1 MAEEQ
6 QIDIEKTK
14 KELQLRD
21 RVVKALS
28 KDGKFRIAVIKNTT
42 AVKEAQRRHQLDYL
56 PAFMLARSMSAA
68 STYAAFLKGEERVII
83 EVNGDGPV
91 SKVYAEAIHVGEVR
105 GFVQFNKGSEEMP
118 INELSDVLG
127 HGHLK
132 LSRILKN
139 HSEPLTGIV
148 PITNGDISSEM
159 IVYYTKSEQIPT
171 YVLLPIKFDEET
183 GLITQSGGV
192 IAQVMPGYEQK
203 DLAKLVAIFDNLP
216 DILEMFENEMNPKQV
231 MEEILP
237 FEYDLIGSTQVDFF
251 CRCSKDNFMDKMVTL
266 GVDELKAIKSDG
278 HRDLICQ
285 YCNEKYTLE
294 DSDVDKIIE
303 LAQAKL
309 N

>member
-6 QIDIEKTK
+6 KIDIEKTK

-28 KDGKFRIAVIKNTT
+28 KDGKFRVAIIKNTT
-42 AVKEAQRRHQLDYL
+42 AAKEAQRRHHLDYL

-83 EVNGDGPV
+83 ELNGDGPI

-105 GFVQFNKGSEEMP
+105 GFVQFQENSEEIP

-127 HGHLK
+127 NGHLK

-139 HSEPLTGIV
+139 QSEPLSGIV
-148 PITNGDISSEM
+148 PITNGDVASEM

-171 YVLLPIKFDEET
+171 YVLLPINFDEET

-216 DILEMFENEMNPKQV
+216 DILEMYDKEMNPKQV
-231 MEEILP
+231 LEEILP
-237 FEYDLIGSTQVDFF
+237 FEYDVIGSTQIDFF
-251 CRCSKDNFMDKMVTL
+251 CRCSKENFMDKLVTL
-266 GVDELKAIKSDG
+266 GVDELKAIKTDG

-294 DSDVDKIIE
+294 NNDVDKVIE
-303 LAQAKL
+303 RAQSKL